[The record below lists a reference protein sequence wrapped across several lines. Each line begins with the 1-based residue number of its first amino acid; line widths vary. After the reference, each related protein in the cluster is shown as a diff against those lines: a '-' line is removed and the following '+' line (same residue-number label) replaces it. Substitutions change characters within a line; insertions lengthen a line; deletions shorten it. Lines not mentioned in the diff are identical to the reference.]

1 VNRCVCRC
9 DEGET
14 TPEAAMFGRRFVLI
28 ATIVCAVG
36 ALTGG
41 SALLLWP
48 EADNWTEEAKA
59 CVGDKY
65 VGFWQDNGKYSFKMD
80 FENNCARK
88 IACGIDVTVSNAKGS
103 VKDHGTVIIPA
114 RGQTPSEA
122 SYSIPTSSSS
132 GMAQTA
138 RNCRFV

>member
-1 VNRCVCRC
+1 L
-9 DEGET
+9 
-14 TPEAAMFGRRFVLI
+14 F
-28 ATIVCAVG
+28 
-36 ALTGG
+36 
-41 SALLLWP
+41 WP
-48 EADNWTEEAKA
+48 EPDNWTEEAKA

-88 IACGIDVTVSNAKGS
+88 IACGIDVTVTNAKGS